1 MQVARP
7 AEASFTNVILVAHGA
22 MLQTGDKLHTT
33 DEGPAPHST
42 MAVANVQC
50 RAEDV
55 VGSAFKVTCSNGK
68 PSVITDAAEKEFRD
82 RLAQC
87 FVARPVDLPPR
98 TLRALE
104 ATIQKG
110 TTPMAPAVRPE
121 TTTPFVN
128 VDVDLH
134 IVAKP
139 PLVPIYESECKNVPH
154 PCDAVRLEVVGHHPA
169 DPNAKNIESQQHT
182 FVGFGPDGY
191 EVRPLVGSPGPIF
204 RGIGVETIYAAPIL
218 EGGKPDVRF
227 VVQRFG
233 PLAWEP
239 PTKVSEDAVK
249 ETYARIAAIDPER
262 ENDATQ
268 IAIFLDRA
276 VLAFAMRDERAA
288 KRHLHELDA
297 WLARHADA
305 LPKYDYAKR
314 GLETL
319 HMLERGALS
328 ITDPCTK

>member
-110 TTPMAPAVRPE
+110 TTPMA
-121 TTTPFVN
+121 
-128 VDVDLH
+128 
-134 IVAKP
+134 
-139 PLVPIYESECKNVPH
+139 
-154 PCDAVRLEVVGHHPA
+154 
-169 DPNAKNIESQQHT
+169 
-182 FVGFGPDGY
+182 
-191 EVRPLVGSPGPIF
+191 
-204 RGIGVETIYAAPIL
+204 
-218 EGGKPDVRF
+218 
-227 VVQRFG
+227 
-233 PLAWEP
+233 
-239 PTKVSEDAVK
+239 
-249 ETYARIAAIDPER
+249 
-262 ENDATQ
+262 
-268 IAIFLDRA
+268 
-276 VLAFAMRDERAA
+276 
-288 KRHLHELDA
+288 
-297 WLARHADA
+297 
-305 LPKYDYAKR
+305 
-314 GLETL
+314 
-319 HMLERGALS
+319 
-328 ITDPCTK
+328 